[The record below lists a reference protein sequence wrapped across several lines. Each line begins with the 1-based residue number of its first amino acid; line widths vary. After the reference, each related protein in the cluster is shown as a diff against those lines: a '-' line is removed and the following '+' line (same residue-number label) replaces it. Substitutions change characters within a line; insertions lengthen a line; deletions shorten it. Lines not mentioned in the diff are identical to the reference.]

1 MFVISVF
8 ILKCRNLRTKM
19 TKKNIKNPLIYIYT
33 YMSVAGRTA
42 DLMSVAGRTA
52 EAFLCLTSLKR
63 TSSPRSA
70 SREKARLLQR
80 ISRYG

>member
-1 MFVISVF
+1 
-8 ILKCRNLRTKM
+8 
-19 TKKNIKNPLIYIYT
+19 
-33 YMSVAGRTA
+33 MSVAGRTA

-70 SREKARLLQR
+70 SREKSRLLQR